1 MKDLDVEEKVVT
13 RWEED
18 YNLSKHSLFSE
29 YLELGELFFPPN
41 TMMYYF
47 NFMSKIYPY
56 SHFSGKKRGKERE
69 RKGW

>member
-41 TMMYYF
+41 TMMLLL
-47 NFMSKIYPY
+47 
-56 SHFSGKKRGKERE
+56 
-69 RKGW
+69 